1 MGKSLVLSIGNLGL
15 GLDFL
20 NGDFD
25 LDMTHVAFRD
35 DLLEADIVVTFA
47 LCDRYFIDNLKG
59 RLIFDSGG
67 LWRLYQHEEKRRLEF
82 SQPQATYAPYLWGN
96 FNTDLSKGDVFILPL
111 LLREGRVKLP
121 MYPLDELLVVNAL
134 SQGRGVLLH
143 GCLVDDGGRGF
154 LFVGQSGAGKS
165 TMATLW
171 EQAGVT
177 GIYSD
182 DRVIVRKQNEQFW
195 AYGTPW
201 HGTGRYASPSRVPL
215 SSIFV
220 LRQAAQNDARDLLPV
235 YAVSQLFARSFPTF
249 WNREGLDFT
258 LSFLQRLCAA
268 IPCYELGFR
277 PTEEVVAFVR
287 GLNGSG

>member
-1 MGKSLVLSIGNLGL
+1 MGEFSILSIGDVGL
-15 GLDFL
+15 GVSWSEDDFQVTPQYP
-20 NGDFD
+20 DFVD
-25 LDMTHVAFRD
+25 QSHPM
-35 DLLEADIVVTFA
+35 DIVVKFHGSSAPSA
-47 LCDRYFIDNLKG
+47 LEEAQL
-59 RLIFDSGG
+59 LFDSGG
-67 LWRLYQHEEKRRLEF
+67 VWRLYQQGHQRLLGLF
-82 SQPQATYAPYLWGN
+82 SPAWGSAPYSWGE
-96 FNTDLSKGDVFILPL
+96 FTNTLTMGDVFINVPPNSRVPVVLPQ
-111 LLREGRVKLP
+111 
-121 MYPLDELLVVNAL
+121 YPLDELLVVNAL
-134 SQGRGVLLH
+134 AQERGVLLH
-143 GCLVDDGGRGF
+143 GCLINDSGTGR

-165 TMATLW
+165 TMAALW

-182 DRVIVRKQNEQFW
+182 DRVIVREQDGQFW

-201 HGTGRYASPSRVPL
+201 HGTGRYASPSHVPL

-268 IPCYELGFR
+268 TPCYELGFR

>member
-1 MGKSLVLSIGNLGL
+1 
-15 GLDFL
+15 
-20 NGDFD
+20 
-25 LDMTHVAFRD
+25 
-35 DLLEADIVVTFA
+35 
-47 LCDRYFIDNLKG
+47 
-59 RLIFDSGG
+59 
-67 LWRLYQHEEKRRLEF
+67 
-82 SQPQATYAPYLWGN
+82 
-96 FNTDLSKGDVFILPL
+96 
-111 LLREGRVKLP
+111 
-121 MYPLDELLVVNAL
+121 MYPLDELLLVNAL
-134 SQGRGVLLH
+134 GQQRGVLLH
-143 GCLVDDGGRGF
+143 ASLVDDDGRGW
-154 LFVGQSGAGKS
+154 LFTGQSGAGKS
-165 TMATLW
+165 TMASLW
-171 EQAGVT
+171 ERVGTT

-182 DRVIVRKQNEQFW
+182 DRVVVREENGQFW